1 MMEKE
6 ILVERIKKI
15 EKELIELKKP
25 KSILGK
31 IFVDK
36 KILDKAKKALFD
48 FDIERFVTKNDL
60 KSWRKK

>member
-1 MMEKE
+1 MEKE

-36 KILDKAKKALFD
+36 KILDKAKKLFL
-48 FDIERFVTKNDL
+48 ILTL
-60 KSWRKK
+60 KILLLKAIW

>member
-31 IFVDK
+31 IFIDK
-36 KILDKAKKALFD
+36 KILDKVKKLFL
-48 FDIERFVTKNDL
+48 ILTL
-60 KSWRKK
+60 KILLLKAIW

>member
-36 KILDKAKKALFD
+36 KILDKAKKLFL
-48 FDIERFVTKNDL
+48 ILTL
-60 KSWRKK
+60 KILLLKAIW

>member
-1 MMEKE
+1 MEKE

-31 IFVDK
+31 IFIDK
-36 KILDKAKKALFD
+36 KILDKVKKLFL
-48 FDIERFVTKNDL
+48 ILTL
-60 KSWRKK
+60 KILLLKAIW